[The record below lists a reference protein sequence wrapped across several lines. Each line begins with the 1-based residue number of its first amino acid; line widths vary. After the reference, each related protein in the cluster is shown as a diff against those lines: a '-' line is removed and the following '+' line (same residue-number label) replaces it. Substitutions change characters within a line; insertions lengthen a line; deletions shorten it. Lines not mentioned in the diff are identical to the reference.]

1 MNKKGFT
8 LIELLVVI
16 AIIGILSSIAIVYL
30 GDARNK
36 ANDAKVIS
44 NITTVSTQIEVN
56 RAGGDP
62 VDNTSIGAM
71 ITRLGNHPCGTDV
84 PATDWHVVPVSD
96 ADYSKVAI
104 WAHLCADATK
114 TWCADSD
121 SFRGEAAGTDAATP
135 GAAAGVCI
143 AVTP

>member
-44 NITTVSTQIEVN
+44 NVATVSTQIEVN
-56 RAGGDP
+56 RAGNETIDAA
-62 VDNTSIGAM
+62 SIDAM
-71 ITRLGNHPCGTDV
+71 ITKLGTHPCSGTSY
-84 PATDWHVVPVSD
+84 TYTHT
-96 ADYSKVAI
+96 ADFSKVAVM
-104 WAHLCADATK
+104 APLCLNAAQI
-114 TWCADSD
+114 WCADSD
-121 SFRGEAAGTDAATP
+121 SFRGLSSGSTANS
-135 GAAAGVCI
+135 GVCN
-143 AVTP
+143 APAAP

>member
-44 NITTVSTQIEVN
+44 NIATVSTQIEVN
-56 RAGGDP
+56 RAGND
-62 VDNTSIGAM
+62 SITADSIAAM
-71 ITRLGNHPCGTDV
+71 ITKLGTHPCSGTY
-84 PATDWHVVPVSD
+84 TYTHT
-96 ADYSKVAI
+96 ADFSKVAVL
-104 WAHLCADATK
+104 APLCLDTAQ

-121 SFRGEAAGTDAATP
+121 SFRGLSSGSTADS
-135 GAAAGVCI
+135 GVCN
-143 AVTP
+143 APAAP